1 MAEIT
6 IYENCGCWTPDPNLL
21 PQVID
26 FINQMKYCGKF
37 YSPCEQEAIN
47 GLVASILSA
56 NGTIIYLDSINDRPD
71 IGTVNILYVDK
82 STGQTFVWNVADNA
96 YKNPF
101 DETGGGAVGPI
112 GSVQRSDGNGG
123 FLGDNNLVFN
133 GIVLDVSGRISL
145 ADAMNGN
152 EATTKNQL
160 DIAISGITKTSIGLG
175 NVDNTSDANK
185 PVSTAQ
191 AAADANIL
199 QQSKDYSNSLVVGLW
214 DDRGSYNASSN
225 LFPSTGG
232 SGNAGAIL
240 KGDIWTVSVTGALG
254 GISVEIG
261 DTVRALVDSPAQTS
275 ANWGILQNNI
285 GYVPENV
292 VNKKTDLTSPNNT
305 DYPTTQAVANALSGV
320 SSNLPKYAKATS
332 AVITYIQDRYQAFPA
347 IAMDRDK
354 YAFAECIW
362 KDAPSHVADG
372 NLKWCRSVDGF
383 KTFTDPVTITVGGT
397 PLTNATNGMIGF
409 GRNGRSVI
417 AYSTGGDLTT
427 LYFAKCDNHSNVFTA
442 TTTMTLPSG
451 IDFLFPFGKTI
462 IMPESGELR
471 MLGYCKETALTPTST
486 CYFKSTDNGD
496 SWTFG
501 GIILHGGPM
510 SGPTYFYPIGPSES
524 DWDIVSTDGTDV
536 GTKIFLI
543 ARDDVN
549 YRHIQL
555 FTNDGGLSWS
565 NTIQTA
571 SAFAFGDTIPGSP
584 DAFWPCTVLCYGGK
598 AYAIHG
604 VRMNPATPQ
613 NFSTRLFVKDALTVY
628 NNPNNWNPTT
638 DYYTHYRPQSFFS
651 YSYIDWGYP
660 WITVS
665 PYGQLSAVLYDGD
678 PRGAIST
685 SIAPT
690 IVIKTI
696 DLENGNYFSTYA
708 SANQTIAPSIEAE
721 ITFDKP
727 WLDSEN
733 SGHYIPSD
741 GNYTISFKCK
751 LGPDAT
757 GTYRQI
763 SVYGI
768 SKGQE
773 DHVAGTGKTI
783 FGQKAIAPSSI
794 AQLNNIQIDCSGYF
808 IAGTIV
814 RPMLIHDASGSIT
827 LDNSD
832 PLTRATLTFKKID

>member
-1 MAEIT
+1 MSGCNCPDYVCLETRYNPCSVGAQLNIVADETGTWIADIEFNGMWREFSFVVNAGDKIIIPT
-6 IYENCGCWTPDPNLL
+6 IFLNELYEHELKIYN
-21 PQVID
+21 
-26 FINQMKYCGKF
+26 
-37 YSPCEQEAIN
+37 SER
-47 GLVASILSA
+47 IL
-56 NGTIIYLDSINDRPD
+56 INDTCYIVKSFATTNSPSYELPTNSD
-71 IGTVNILYVDK
+71 MILFFDTLADFPSPGAVNILYVDK
-82 STGQTFVWNVADNA
+82 
-96 YKNPF
+96 
-101 DETGGGAVGPI
+101 ETGFTYTWGGSAY
-112 GSVQRSDGNGG
+112 SRSDREIVYAANISSFPITGDSNRLYITIDTLKLYRWGGSSYVQFPGGTTTVPGGTNGQLQYNNSG
-123 FLGDNNLVFN
+123 AFDGAPISLSGDNIVTALNEGGQIIERINN
-133 GIVLDVSGRISL
+133 GTSDVDIRVSSLDINGDPKTDFSGTVSG
-145 ADAMNGN
+145 APAVNGN
-152 EATTKNQL
+152 EFVQKNQV
-160 DIAISGITKTSIGLG
+160 SGFE
-175 NVDNTSDANK
+175 
-185 PVSTAQ
+185 
-191 AAADANIL
+191 
-199 QQSKDYSNSLVVGLW
+199 SL
-214 DDRGSYNASSN
+214 
-225 LFPSTGG
+225 
-232 SGNAGAIL
+232 I
-240 KGDIWTVSVTGALG
+240 
-254 GISVEIG
+254 
-261 DTVRALVDSPAQTS
+261 
-275 ANWGILQNNI
+275 
-285 GYVPENV
+285 
-292 VNKKTDLTSPNNT
+292 NKKTNLSSPNNT
-305 DYPTTQAVANALSGV
+305 DYPTTQAVANALSSV
-320 SSNLPKYAKATS
+320 SSNLSKYAKATS
-332 AVITYIQDRYQAFPA
+332 AVVTYIQDRYQAFPA

-372 NLKWCRSVDGF
+372 NLKWCMSVDGF
-383 KTFTDPVTITVGGT
+383 KTFTTPVTITVGGT

-427 LYFAKCDNHSNVFTA
+427 LYFAKCDNHSNEFTA

-462 IMPESGELR
+462 IMPGSGELR

-486 CYFKSTDNGD
+486 CYFKSIDNGD

-524 DWDIVSTDGTDV
+524 DWDIVSTDETDA
-536 GTKIFLI
+536 GTKILLI

-571 SAFAFGDTIPGSP
+571 NAFAFGDTIPGTP

-604 VRMNPATPQ
+604 LRMPPSYPQ
-613 NFSTRLFVKDALTVY
+613 NFSTRLFAKDALTVY

-638 DYYTHYRPQSFFS
+638 DFYTHYRPQSFSS

-660 WITVS
+660 WIAVS

-678 PRGAIST
+678 PRGAISV
-685 SIAPT
+685 SIPPT
-690 IVIKTI
+690 IVIKAI

-708 SANQTIAPSIEAE
+708 SANQTIASGIETE

-741 GNYTISFKCK
+741 GNYTVTFRCKIS
-751 LGPDAT
+751 PDAT
-757 GTYRQI
+757 GTYRQVSI
-763 SVYGI
+763 YGI
-768 SKGQE
+768 SEGQE
-773 DHVAGTGKTI
+773 NHVAGTGKTPY
-783 FGQKAIAPSSI
+783 GQKVIAPSAVS
-794 AQLNNIQIDCSGYF
+794 QLNNIHIDCSGYF
-808 IAGTIV
+808 IAGTLV
-814 RPMLIHDASGSIT
+814 RPMIIHDASGNLT

-832 PLTRATLTFKKID
+832 PLTRATLSFKKID